1 MRESDGEMKH
11 EDHVSLSPS
20 CQKGRRTDADATKV
34 DKAAPRRRPRQPKS
48 TQIWARDHGSAAL
61 RRQREERDTH
71 ATLLKLKVPM
81 SLTEDRIKY
90 FISTIQ
96 T

>member
-11 EDHVSLSPS
+11 EDHVSLPPS

-34 DKAAPRRRPRQPKS
+34 DKAAPRRPRQPKS

-61 RRQREERDTH
+61 RRQREERHSRH
-71 ATLLKLKVPM
+71 A
-81 SLTEDRIKY
+81 S
-90 FISTIQ
+90 Q
-96 T
+96 TQSPDVAHRRPD